1 MSQKMQPPIKR
12 VFDFSRMDDGR
23 VTTAEFKR
31 VDGGFMGY
39 WWTSGL
45 NASNQL
51 TLLCELQ
58 LAWQTEDALPEPSAE
73 KIFVTHISPLG
84 KLASGVRT
92 TLDLTAVFHPEFRAG
107 LLTEHLRSHREF
119 GNYSDTTDGLVG
131 SIAKQYQLAV
141 SFLAST
147 TLEFLAKWNDL
158 PVTTVKKRIERARL
172 SGVVETRTPTQQTKR
187 KG

>member
-1 MSQKMQPPIKR
+1 
-12 VFDFSRMDDGR
+12 
-23 VTTAEFKR
+23 
-31 VDGGFMGY
+31 MGY

-58 LAWQTEDALPEPSAE
+58 LAWQAEDVLPERSAE
-73 KIFVTHISPLG
+73 QIFEAHISPLAQ
-84 KLASGVRT
+84 LASGVRT
-92 TLDLTAVFHPEFRAG
+92 SLDLTAVFKPDFRAG
-107 LLTEHLRSHREF
+107 LLTEHLRSHREL
-119 GNYSDTTDGLVG
+119 GTYSDTTDGLVG

-147 TLEFLAKWNDL
+147 SLEFLAQWNDL

-172 SGVVETRTPTQQTKR
+172 NGLIEMRKPRQQTR
-187 KG
+187 AKG

>member
-1 MSQKMQPPIKR
+1 
-12 VFDFSRMDDGR
+12 
-23 VTTAEFKR
+23 
-31 VDGGFMGY
+31 MGY

-58 LAWQTEDALPEPSAE
+58 LAWQTEDSFPERSAE
-73 KIFVTHISPLG
+73 NLFVGHISPLG

-92 TLDLTAVFHPEFRAG
+92 TLDLTAIFKPEFRAG
-107 LLTEHLRSHREF
+107 LLTEHLRSHREL
-119 GNYSDTTDGLVG
+119 GNYSDATDGLVG

-147 TLEFLAKWNDL
+147 SVEFLAQWNDI

-172 SGVVETRTPTQQTKR
+172 NGLVETRKPRQQTR
-187 KG
+187 VKG

>member
-1 MSQKMQPPIKR
+1 
-12 VFDFSRMDDGR
+12 
-23 VTTAEFKR
+23 
-31 VDGGFMGY
+31 MGY

-73 KIFVTHISPLG
+73 NIFVTHISPLG

-92 TLDLTAVFHPEFRAG
+92 TLDLTAVFNPEFRAG

>member
-1 MSQKMQPPIKR
+1 
-12 VFDFSRMDDGR
+12 
-23 VTTAEFKR
+23 
-31 VDGGFMGY
+31 MGY

-51 TLLCELQ
+51 TLLSELQ
-58 LAWQTEDALPEPSAE
+58 LAWQTEDAFPEPSAE
-73 KIFVTHISPLG
+73 HIFVTHISPLG

-92 TLDLTAVFHPEFRAG
+92 TLDLTTVFKPEFRAG
-107 LLTEHLRSHREF
+107 LLTEHLRVHREL
-119 GNYSDTTDGLVG
+119 GNYSDITDGLVG

-147 TLEFLAKWNDL
+147 SVEYLAQWNDL

-172 SGVVETRTPTQQTKR
+172 NGLVEMRRPRQQTR
-187 KG
+187 AKG